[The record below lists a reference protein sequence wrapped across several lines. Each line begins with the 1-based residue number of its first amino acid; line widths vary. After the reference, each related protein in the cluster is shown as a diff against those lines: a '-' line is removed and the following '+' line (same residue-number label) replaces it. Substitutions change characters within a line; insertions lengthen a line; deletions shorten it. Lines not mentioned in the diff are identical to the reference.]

1 MPGPCVLPGGPHCL
15 RPEGPRYP
23 KSKDGR
29 REGPITVSDLGEFGL
44 IAALAARLPAA
55 PATLLGIGD
64 DAAVLAAPDG
74 RVVASTDLLVE
85 DRHFRRDWSSARDI
99 GGKAAA
105 QNLADIAAMGAVP
118 TALLVGLAAP
128 GDLPVAWAEDMAAG
142 LAEECSRVGAT
153 VAGGDL
159 SGAPLIMLAVTAL
172 GDLAGRAPVTR
183 AGARP
188 GDLVAVAGVLGY
200 SAAGLALLRGG
211 LTEPAGLVAAHR
223 WPHPDYAAGP
233 DAARR
238 GATSMIDVSDGLVQD
253 LGHLAEQ
260 SGVRIDVASARLPV
274 SNALRA
280 AADALGDQDP
290 LDWVLHGGEDHG
302 LLATFPPGAALT
314 GRWSVVGQ
322 VREGEGV
329 WVDSRRSERLSGWNH
344 F

>member
-1 MPGPCVLPGGPHCL
+1 V
-15 RPEGPRYP
+15 
-23 KSKDGR
+23 
-29 REGPITVSDLGEFGL
+29 
-44 IAALAARLPAA
+44 
-55 PATLLGIGD
+55 GIGD
-64 DAAVLAAPDG
+64 DAAVLPAPDG

-85 DRHFRRDWSSARDI
+85 DRHFRRDWSSAREI

-128 GDLPVAWAEDMAAG
+128 GDLPVAWAEDMAVG
-142 LAEECSRVGAT
+142 LAEECARVGAT

-172 GDLAGRAPVTR
+172 GDLAGRAPVIR
-183 AGARP
+183 SGARP
-188 GDLVAVAGVLGY
+188 GDLVAVSGVLGH
-200 SAAGLALLRGG
+200 SAAGLALLRAG

-233 DAARR
+233 EAGRL

-253 LGHLAEQ
+253 LGHLADQ
-260 SGVRIDVASARLPV
+260 SGVRIDVASAQLPM
-274 SNALRA
+274 SNTLLA
-280 AADALGDQDP
+280 ASDALGGHDP

-302 LLATFPPGAALT
+302 LVATFPPGTVLT
-314 GRWSVVGQ
+314 GRWTGVGQ
-322 VREGEGV
+322 VREGQGV
-329 WVDSRRSERLSGWNH
+329 WVDSRRSEGLSGWNH

>member
-1 MPGPCVLPGGPHCL
+1 MPEPCVLPGGPHCL

-23 KSKDGR
+23 KFKDGS

-44 IAALAARLPAA
+44 IAALAARLPQA
-55 PATLLGIGD
+55 PGTLIGIGD

-85 DRHFRRDWSSARDI
+85 DRHFRRDWSSAREI

-159 SGAPLIMLAVTAL
+159 SGAPLIVLAVTAL

-183 AGARP
+183 SGARA
-188 GDLVAVAGVLGY
+188 GDLVAGAGVLGP
-200 SAAGLALLRGG
+200 SAAGQALLRAGR
-211 LTEPAGLVAAHR
+211 TEPAGLVAAHR
-223 WPHPDYAAGP
+223 WPRPDYAAGP
-233 DAARR
+233 EAAGL

-260 SGVRIDVASARLPV
+260 SGVRVDVAAARLPV
-274 SNALRA
+274 SNTLRA
-280 AADALGDQDP
+280 ASDALGGQDP
-290 LDWVLHGGEDHG
+290 LDWILAGGEDHG
-302 LLATFPPGAALT
+302 LVATFPPGIALT
-314 GRWSVVGQ
+314 GRWAVVGR
-322 VREGEGV
+322 VREGQGV